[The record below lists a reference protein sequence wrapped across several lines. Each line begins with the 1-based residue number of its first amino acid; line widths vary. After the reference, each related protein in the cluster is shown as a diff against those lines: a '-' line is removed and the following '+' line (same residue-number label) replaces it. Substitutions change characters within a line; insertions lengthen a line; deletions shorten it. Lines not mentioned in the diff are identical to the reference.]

1 LEKAIAMYGRATDLN
16 ARFFNMLAQAYIR
29 ADLNSCTLAVPL
41 FEQVLNATANELILQ
56 AANEGLV
63 ECRRASLGTAP

>member
-1 LEKAIAMYGRATDLN
+1 
-16 ARFFNMLAQAYIR
+16 
-29 ADLNSCTLAVPL
+29 LNSCTLATPL
-41 FEQVLNATANELILQ
+41 FEQVLEATVNELIVA